1 MARVTVDKENH
12 LPVDIHYE
20 DRGPGDGGSGDGGSG
35 RTVVLVHGW
44 PLSSGQWEFQIPELL
59 AAGHRVVAY
68 DQRGFGASAKPCGGY
83 DADTLAADLHM
94 LLEHLDLREATLVAF
109 SSGAGAAVRYLSRFG
124 DQRVGR
130 LVLVSAVGPYL
141 RRTDAHPEGFL
152 EDGRLR
158 EYQRCLTDDRVSF
171 LSRFATKFFQVAGT
185 PATRPGAPQPL
196 HTRVVMLAAAASH
209 RGVMQTLE
217 QAAATDL
224 RDDLHAIAV
233 PTLVVHGEAD
243 AVLPMDATGA
253 RIAEAIPDARLL
265 RLQGAPH
272 GLIVTR
278 ATEFNRE
285 LLAFLEG

>member
-20 DRGPGDGGSGDGGSG
+20 DRGSG
-35 RTVVLVHGW
+35 RPVVLIHGW
-44 PLSSGQWEFQIPELL
+44 PLSTGQWEFQIPDLL

-68 DQRGFGASAKPCGGY
+68 DQRGFGASAKPRGGY
-83 DADTLAADLHM
+83 DPDTLAADLHM

-109 SSGAGAAVRYLSRFG
+109 SSGACAAVRYLSRFG
-124 DQRVGR
+124 NQRVAR
-130 LVLVSAVGPYL
+130 LALVSAAGPYL
-141 RRTDAHPEGFL
+141 RRTDGHPEGFL

-171 LSRFATKFFQVAGT
+171 LHRFATKFFQVAGT
-185 PATRPGAPQPL
+185 PAARPLTPQPL
-196 HTRVVMLAAAASH
+196 HTRVIMLAAAASH
-209 RGVMQTLE
+209 RGVMQTLG
-217 QAAATDL
+217 QTATTDF
-224 RDDLHAIAV
+224 RDDLRAVTV

-243 AVLPMDATGA
+243 AVLPVEATGA
-253 RIAEAIPDARLL
+253 RIAEAVSDCRLV

-278 ATEFNRE
+278 AAEFNRE
-285 LLAFLEG
+285 LSAFLEG

>member
-20 DRGPGDGGSGDGGSG
+20 DRGSG
-35 RTVVLVHGW
+35 RPVVLIHGW

-68 DQRGFGASAKPCGGY
+68 DGRGFGASAKPRGGY
-83 DADTLAADLHM
+83 DTDTLAADLHM
-94 LLEHLDLREATLVAF
+94 LLEHLDLREATLVGF
-109 SSGAGAAVRYLSRFG
+109 SSGACTAVRYLSRFG
-124 DQRVGR
+124 NQRVSR
-130 LVLVSAVGPYL
+130 LALVSAAAPYL

-152 EDGRLR
+152 EDTKLR

-171 LSRFATKFFQVAGT
+171 LHRFATKFFAVSRT
-185 PATRPGAPQPL
+185 SATRPVTPQPL

-209 RGVMQTLE
+209 RGAMETLG
-217 QAAATDL
+217 QAVTTDFRNDL
-224 RDDLHAIAV
+224 RAITV

-243 AVLPMDATGA
+243 AVLPVEATGA
-253 RIAEAIPDARLL
+253 RIAEAVADCRLV

-278 ATEFNRE
+278 AAEFNRE

>member
-20 DRGPGDGGSGDGGSG
+20 DRGSG
-35 RTVVLVHGW
+35 RPVVLLHGW
-44 PLSSGQWEFQIPELL
+44 PLSVGQWEFQIPDLL

-68 DQRGFGASAKPCGGY
+68 DGRGFGGSAKPRGGY
-83 DADTLAADLHM
+83 DPDTLAADLHM
-94 LLEHLDLREATLVAF
+94 LLEHLDLRETALVGF
-109 SSGAGAAVRYLSRFG
+109 SSGANTAARYLSRFG
-124 DQRVGR
+124 NQRVSR
-130 LVLVSAVGPYL
+130 LVLVSPASPYL

-152 EDGRLR
+152 EDAKLR

-171 LSRFATKFFQVAGT
+171 LHRFATKFFEVSRTSAG
-185 PATRPGAPQPL
+185 RPVMPQPL

-209 RGVMQTLE
+209 RGALQTLGL
-217 QAAATDL
+217 AATTDF
-224 RDDLHAIAV
+224 RDDLRAITV

-243 AVLPMDATGA
+243 AVLPVDATGA
-253 RIAEAIPDARLL
+253 RVAEAVAGSRLL
-265 RLQGAPH
+265 RMQGAPH

-278 ATEFNRE
+278 AAEFNRE

>member
-20 DRGPGDGGSGDGGSG
+20 DRGSG
-35 RTVVLVHGW
+35 RPVVLIHGW
-44 PLSSGQWEFQIPELL
+44 PLSLGQWEFQIPDLL

-68 DQRGFGASAKPCGGY
+68 DGRGFGASAKPRGGY
-83 DADTLAADLHM
+83 DPDTLAADLHM
-94 LLEHLDLREATLVAF
+94 LLEHLNLSEATLVGF
-109 SSGAGAAVRYLSRFG
+109 SSGACSAVRYLSRFG
-124 DQRVGR
+124 NQRVTR
-130 LVLVSAVGPYL
+130 LVLVSAAGPYL

-152 EDGRLR
+152 EDPRLR

-171 LSRFATKFFQVAGT
+171 LHRFATKFFEVAGT
-185 PATRPGAPQPL
+185 PAARPVTPQPL
-196 HTRVVMLAAAASH
+196 HTRVVMLAATAAH
-209 RGVMQTLE
+209 RGVKEVLA
-217 QAAATDL
+217 QAATTDY
-224 RDDLHAIAV
+224 RDDLRAITA

-243 AVLPMDATGA
+243 AVLPVEATGA
-253 RIAEAIPDARLL
+253 RIAAAVSGSRMV

-278 ATEFNRE
+278 AAEFNRE

>member
-20 DRGPGDGGSGDGGSG
+20 DRGAG
-35 RTVVLVHGW
+35 RPVVLIHGW
-44 PLSSGQWEFQIPELL
+44 PLSAGQWEFQIPGLL

-68 DQRGFGASAKPCGGY
+68 DRRGFGASAKPRGGY
-83 DADTLAADLHM
+83 DPDTLAADLHM
-94 LLEHLDLREATLVAF
+94 LLEHLDLRQATLVGF
-109 SSGAGAAVRYLSRFG
+109 SSGACEAVRYLSRFG
-124 DQRVGR
+124 NQRVSR
-130 LVLVSAVGPYL
+130 LVLVSAAGPYL

-152 EDGRLR
+152 EDVKLR

-171 LSRFATKFFQVAGT
+171 LHRFATKFFEVAGRS
-185 PATRPGAPQPL
+185 ARPTTPQPL
-196 HTRVVMLAAAASH
+196 HTRMIMLAAAASH
-209 RGVMQTLE
+209 RGVTETLA
-217 QAAATDL
+217 QAATTDF
-224 RDDLHAIAV
+224 RDDLRAVAV

-243 AVLPMDATGA
+243 AVLPVAATGA
-253 RIAEAIPDARLL
+253 RIADAVSDCRLV

-278 ATEFNRE
+278 AAEFNRE

>member
-20 DRGPGDGGSGDGGSG
+20 DRGAG
-35 RTVVLVHGW
+35 RPVVLIHGW
-44 PLSSGQWEFQIPELL
+44 PLSSGQWEFQIPQLL

-83 DADTLAADLHM
+83 DPDTLAADLHM
-94 LLEHLDLREATLVAF
+94 LLEHLDVREATLVGF

-124 DQRVGR
+124 DQRVAR
-130 LVLVSAVGPYL
+130 LVLVSAAGPCL

-152 EDGRLR
+152 EDGKLR
-158 EYQRCLTDDRVSF
+158 EIQRCLADDRVSF
-171 LSRFATKFFQVAGT
+171 LHRFATRFFEVAGT
-185 PATRPGAPQPL
+185 PAARSGSSQPL
-196 HTRVVMLAAAASH
+196 HTRVIVLAAAAGH
-209 RGVMQTLE
+209 RGVMQTLS
-217 QAAATDL
+217 QVAATDF
-224 RDDLHAIAV
+224 RDDLRAVRV

-243 AVLPMDATGA
+243 AVLPVEATGA
-253 RIAEAIPDARLL
+253 RIAASVADCRLV
-265 RLQGAPH
+265 RLPGAPH

-278 ATEFNRE
+278 AAEFNRE